1 MASNWQKA
9 AKLRAEAYKKGL
21 QKAAARTKERRKKR
35 KMKKLNSSYP
45 YQKQLKNR
53 SSKDLHWLVG
63 PGTKDILRCVSGLQL
78 EKWAAQEVRGVHKE
92 LERRAAKKD
101 AKAGA

>member
-1 MASNWQKA
+1 MLS
-9 AKLRAEAYKKGL
+9 AEAYKKGL
-21 QKAAARTKERRKKR
+21 QKAAARTKRQKKEEKER